1 MADGTKA
8 ATQSTKDLVEQWD
21 AATISLG
28 LAEKGYLKLHKSVIN
43 FPGVKQYLQLK
54 NITKGLK
61 TVWKGTKKKGDET
74 DKSNKGDE
82 KQTSI
87 LTGLV
92 GLMTQYGGA
101 AKVAAKGTSTMG
113 KAFFSLSSSIMF
125 ITGIFLVLGIALAI
139 FVAIFA
145 DASSPLA
152 QWANDIPILG
162 HMITGFK
169 VILVGEDG
177 GSGLAGAIGVL
188 AVALVAGGAAWL
200 IFGAPAA
207 IIVITAVLVVGAF
220 RWIMAKTDSLVLAL
234 SVAAAILMLGA
245 SALLGYLQ
253 FLGMATFTT
262 VMLPIVLITVAIGL
276 AWAVMT
282 GKVSAWW
289 TIIVGALLIAAA
301 WLLNG
306 VVLFGFTLAFI
317 PMVIIAVVVVV
328 VVLCV
333 RYRKQIKAF
342 FVGVYNWFADLFSAI
357 GTYIGKKW
365 DAMWAGLGKAWTSLG
380 NFLGGIKDYFMAI
393 PGRILAFGSS
403 IAGAVMGVFAG
414 VHQKWIDFKTSI
426 YASATNVW
434 NKILAL
440 PGQLTTGILKLIRIP
455 FQAVTD
461 YWADNVEGII
471 PEMSIPTWF
480 PPPLGGM
487 SFGPAPGPLTM
498 FADGGM
504 VSKPTL
510 GMVGEAGPEAIIP
523 LRGGNVPVKLSG
535 EQYSDKTINT
545 LIHGLARVL
554 KESGNT
560 FNFNIDVSGMI
571 ASNDKEKEKFAKEMS
586 VIISEQIQKKMVG
599 TLTMQTPIG
608 SWF

>member
-1 MADGTKA
+1 MAKGTKA
-8 ATQSTKDLVEQWD
+8 ATESTGELVKKWD
-21 AATISLG
+21 AAVISLG
-28 LAEKGYLKLHKSVIN
+28 LAEKAYLKLHKSVIN
-43 FPGVKQYLQLK
+43 LPVVKQVLQLK
-54 NITKGLK
+54 NLTGGLN

-82 KQTSI
+82 KQITI

-101 AKVAAKGTSTMG
+101 ANMAARGTSTMG

-125 ITGIFLVLGIALAI
+125 ITGVFLVLGIALAI

-162 HMITGFK
+162 EMITGFK

-188 AVALVAGGAAWL
+188 TVALVAGATAWL

-207 IIVITAVLVVGAF
+207 IIVITAILVVGAF

-245 SALLGYLQ
+245 SALLGYLG
-253 FLGMATFTT
+253 FLGMATFNA

-317 PMVIIAVVVVV
+317 PMVIIAVVVMVV
-328 VVLCV
+328 ILGV

-342 FVGVYNWFADLFSAI
+342 FVGVWRWGADLFSSI
-357 GTYIGKKW
+357 STFIGKKW
-365 DAMWAGLGKAWTSLG
+365 DAMWAGLGEAWTRVLG
-380 NFLGGIKDYFMAI
+380 FFGAIKTFFISI
-393 PGRILAFGSS
+393 PGRISVFGVIVAS
-403 IAGAVMGVFAG
+403 AVVNVLKG
-414 VHQKWIDFKTSI
+414 VHKKWINFKTSL
-426 YASATNVW
+426 YASAMNVW
-434 NKILAL
+434 NAILSL
-440 PGQLTTGILKLIRIP
+440 PGKLKTGFLKLVRVP
-455 FQAVTD
+455 FQAITD
-461 YWADNVEGII
+461 LWNDKIAGMI
-471 PEMSIPTWF
+471 PKMSIPDWV
-480 PPPLGGM
+480 PGLGGH
-487 SFGPAPGPLTM
+487 SFGPFPGPLTM

-504 VSKPTL
+504 VSRPTL

-523 LRGGNVPVKLSG
+523 LKGGNVPVKLSG

-571 ASNDKEKEKFAKEMS
+571 ASNDKEKEKFAKELS
-586 VIISEQIQKKMVG
+586 VIINEQIQKKMVG
-599 TLTMQTPIG
+599 TMTMQTPIG

>member
-8 ATQSTKDLVEQWD
+8 ATQSTRDLVEQWD

-82 KQTSI
+82 KQTTI

-101 AKVAAKGTSTMG
+101 AKVASKGTSTMG
-113 KAFFSLSSSIMF
+113 KAFFSLASSVMF

-162 HMITGFK
+162 EMITGFK

-188 AVALVAGGAAWL
+188 TVALVAGAAAWL

-207 IIVITAVLVVGAF
+207 IIVITAILVVGAF

-245 SALLGYLQ
+245 SALLGYLG

-317 PMVIIAVVVVV
+317 PMVIIAVVVMII
-328 VVLCV
+328 VLVV
-333 RYRKQIKAF
+333 RYWDEIAAF
-342 FVGVYNWFADLFSAI
+342 FIGIKDFVFDLASSI
-357 GTYIGKKW
+357 GKGIGKKW
-365 DAMWAGLGKAWTSLG
+365 DSFWAMMGNAWTSVG
-380 NFLGGIKDYFMAI
+380 NFFGGIKDWFLGI
-393 PGRILAFGSS
+393 PAWLGGLGSS

-414 VHQKWIDFKTSI
+414 VHQKWIDFKTSL
-426 YASATNVW
+426 YASAMKVW
-434 NKILAL
+434 NTILSL
-440 PGQLTTGILKLIRIP
+440 PSKLKTGFLKLVRVP
-455 FQAVTD
+455 FQAITD
-461 YWADNVEGII
+461 LWNDKIAGMIPKMGI
-471 PEMSIPTWF
+471 PDWVPGV
-480 PPPLGGM
+480 GGN
-487 SFGPAPGPLTM
+487 SFGPFPGPLKM

-504 VSKPTL
+504 VSRPTL
-510 GMVGEAGPEAIIP
+510 GMVGEAGPEAVIP
-523 LRGGNVPVKLSG
+523 LKGGNVPVKLSG
-535 EQYSDKTINT
+535 EQYSDRT
-545 LIHGLARVL
+545 LSTLVNGLARVL
-554 KESGNT
+554 RESGNT
-560 FNFNIDVSGMI
+560 FNFNIDVSGII
-571 ASNDKEKEKFAKEMS
+571 ASNDREKEKFAKELS
-586 VIISEQIQKKMVG
+586 IIISEQIRQKSVVMPAWVPDG
-599 TLTMQTPIG
+599 IG

>member
-1 MADGTKA
+1 MADGTKKNVRE
-8 ATQSTKDLVEQWD
+8 TRDLVEQWD

-28 LAEKGYLKLHKSVIN
+28 LAEKGYLKLHKTVIN
-43 FPGVKQYLQLK
+43 FPGVKQALQLK

-61 TVWKGTKKKGDET
+61 TVWKATKKKGDET

-82 KQTSI
+82 KQTTI
-87 LTGLV
+87 LIGLV

-101 AKVAAKGTSTMG
+101 AKMAAKGTSTMG
-113 KAFFSLSSSIMF
+113 KAFFSLASSVMF

-162 HMITGFK
+162 EMITGFK

-188 AVALVAGGAAWL
+188 TIALVAGAVAWA

-234 SVAAAILMLGA
+234 SVAAGILMLGA
-245 SALLGYLQ
+245 SALLGYLGYM
-253 FLGMATFTT
+253 GMATFTT
-262 VMLPIVLITVAIGL
+262 IMLPIVLITVAIGL

-306 VVLFGFTLAFI
+306 VVLFGVTLAFI

-328 VVLCV
+328 VILGV

-365 DAMWAGLGKAWTSLG
+365 DAMWVGLGNAWTSLG
-380 NFLGGIKDYFMAI
+380 NFFGGIQDWFLGI
-393 PGRILAFGSS
+393 PAWLGAFGSS

-414 VHQKWIDFKTSI
+414 VHKKWIDFKTSL
-426 YASATNVW
+426 YASAMNVW
-434 NKILAL
+434 NTILSL
-440 PGQLTTGILKLIRIP
+440 PGKLTTGMLNLIRIP

-461 YWADNVEGII
+461 YWADHVEGII
-471 PEMSIPTWF
+471 PKMDIPDWF

-487 SFGPAPGPLTM
+487 SFGPAPGPLNM

-545 LIHGLARVL
+545 LIHGLSRVL

-571 ASNDKEKEKFAKEMS
+571 ASNDKEKEKFAKELS
-586 VIISEQIQKKMVG
+586 VIIEAQMRQKMVG
-599 TLTMQTPIG
+599 VMSNVPGSG

>member
-1 MADGTKA
+1 MADGTKKNV
-8 ATQSTKDLVEQWD
+8 QSTRDLVEQWD

-43 FPGVKQYLQLK
+43 FVGIKQVLQLK
-54 NITKGLK
+54 AITKGLK
-61 TVWKGTKKKGDET
+61 TVWKGTKKKGDAT
-74 DKSNKGDE
+74 DESNKGDE

-207 IIVITAVLVVGAF
+207 IIVITAILVVGAF

-253 FLGMATFTT
+253 LLGMATFTT

-317 PMVIIAVVVVV
+317 PMVIIAVVVMVV
-328 VVLCV
+328 ILIV

-342 FVGVYNWFADLFSAI
+342 FVDLYNWFADLFSSI

-393 PGRILAFGSS
+393 PGRIAST
-403 IAGAVMGVFAG
+403 VMGVLAG
-414 VHQKWIDFKTSI
+414 VHQKWIDFKTSL
-426 YASATNVW
+426 YASAMNVW
-434 NKILAL
+434 NAILSL
-440 PGQLTTGILKLIRIP
+440 PNMLTTGILKLVRVP

-461 YWADNVEGII
+461 YWADNIAGII
-471 PEMSIPTWF
+471 PEMSIPDWV
-480 PPPLGGM
+480 PGLGGH
-487 SFGPAPGPLTM
+487 SFGPFPEPLTM

-504 VSKPTL
+504 VSRPTL

-523 LRGGNVPVKLSG
+523 LKGGNVPVKLSG
-535 EQYSDKTINT
+535 EQYSDRT
-545 LIHGLARVL
+545 LSTLVNGLARVL
-554 KESGNT
+554 RESGNT

-599 TLTMQTPIG
+599 TMSNAPGIG